1 MTTGATFMAFPLK
14 FTLVAALSLLAA
26 CRSDPIQ
33 FHTLTPAQLTGS
45 SRSTADIQIELLTVP
60 PQVDRPQIVVRQGN
74 TGMAILE
81 TDWWGASLVD
91 ELRSALVD
99 QMINNNPQRKLSVR
113 VEVQRF
119 DSIPGQYG
127 LLDVKWRLRN
137 SNGHEDVMENCRSTL
152 QTPSGPSID
161 ELVAAQQNNVRRL
174 AALIS
179 QAAAGTQKGCPSAN
193 ANP

>member
-1 MTTGATFMAFPLK
+1 MAFSPKIALI
-14 FTLVAALSLLAA
+14 AALALLSA

-33 FHTLTPAQLTGS
+33 FHTLTPAQLGS
-45 SRSTADIQIELLTVP
+45 NTRATSDIQIELLTVP

-81 TDWWGASLVD
+81 TEWWGASLVD
-91 ELRSALVD
+91 ELRSALLD
-99 QMINNNPQRKLSVR
+99 QMINNNPQRKISVR
-113 VEVQRF
+113 LEVQRF

-127 LLDVKWRLRN
+127 LMDVKWRLRN
-137 SNGHEDVMENCRSTL
+137 GDDVQTPCRSTL

-161 ELVAAQQNNVRRL
+161 ELVAAQQNNVKRL

-179 QAAAGTQKGCPSAN
+179 QAANGPQKGCPSAS

>member
-1 MTTGATFMAFPLK
+1 MGFALK
-14 FTLVAALSLLAA
+14 ITLIAVLSLLAA

-33 FHTLTPAQLTGS
+33 FHTLTPAQLSGN
-45 SRSTADIQIELLTVP
+45 SRSTAEIQIESLMVP

-91 ELRSALVD
+91 ELRAALLD
-99 QMINNNPQRKLSVR
+99 QMVNSNPQRRISVR
-113 VEVQRF
+113 VDVQRF

-127 LLDVKWRLRN
+127 LIDVKWRLRN
-137 SNGHEDVMENCRSTL
+137 GEDTLLPCRSTL

-179 QAAAGTQKGCPSAN
+179 QAASNTQKGCPSAN
-193 ANP
+193 ASQ

>member
-1 MTTGATFMAFPLK
+1 MVFPLK
-14 FTLVAALSLLAA
+14 FALIATLALLAA

-33 FHTLTPAQLTGS
+33 FHTLTPAQLSSPGS
-45 SRSTADIQIELLTVP
+45 TTDIRIESLIVP

-81 TDWWGASLVD
+81 TQWWGASLVD
-91 ELRSALVD
+91 ELRSALLD
-99 QMINNNPQRKLSVR
+99 QMVNSNPQRKLSVR
-113 VEVQRF
+113 LEVQRF

-127 LLDVKWRLRN
+127 LIDVKWRLRN
-137 SNGHEDVMENCRSTL
+137 GEEILMTCRSTL

-161 ELVAAQQNNVRRL
+161 ELVAAQQNNVKRL

-179 QAAAGTQKGCPSAN
+179 QAASGTRSICPSA
-193 ANP
+193 